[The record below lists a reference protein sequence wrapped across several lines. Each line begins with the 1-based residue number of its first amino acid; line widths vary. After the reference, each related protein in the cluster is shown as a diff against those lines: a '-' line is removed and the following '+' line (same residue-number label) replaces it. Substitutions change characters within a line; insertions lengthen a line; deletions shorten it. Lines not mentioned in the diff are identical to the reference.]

1 MEEPPDCIVLGDAGV
16 RHGEV
21 GVVAGVHGVEGV
33 VHGDGL
39 VRPVARSGVDLGLS
53 NSGLRFG
60 AAAASK
66 AGSQQQT
73 AGATWSRLPLPA
85 VGMRL
90 HVIPWC
96 IFFLFFVDFSRN
108 STLSSSGCLT
118 LAAASLSA

>member
-73 AGATWSRLPLPA
+73 AGATWNRLPA
-85 VGMRL
+85 VHRLVCRL
-90 HVIPWC
+90 HTIP
-96 IFFLFFVDFSRN
+96 D
-108 STLSSSGCLT
+108 
-118 LAAASLSA
+118 